1 MFYLVQKMHFLKIIA
16 TLILTIQS
24 ECSDTKSFDYKLK
37 FLGMNEKMHQSK
49 TVMSHKKVQYANSLA
64 STKYFDLSFA

>member
-1 MFYLVQKMHFLKIIA
+1 MMVKILSIFVAFL
-16 TLILTIQS
+16 
-24 ECSDTKSFDYKLK
+24 ENVNFTKSFDYKLK
-37 FLGMNEKMHQSK
+37 FLGMNEKMHQSR